1 MNRFLTPAVIRGAI
15 GIVAVALILE
25 LFSVSGLL
33 DPKLVPSVFV
43 VIQRAAGLA
52 VNTEFLGGI
61 ATTLRS
67 WAGGLLAAVVVAV
80 PLGVLLG
87 ALPGVNAA
95 ARTLVE
101 FLRPIPSVA
110 LIPLAI
116 IMFSEIG
123 DWLMTGSLVFYAS
136 LWPILINTVYALQD
150 VDPLAKDTL
159 RSFGFGSIALLWR
172 VALPSAAPF
181 IATGVRLAASIG
193 IVVVISA
200 ELLSGGTSGIGV
212 FLLKNNAA
220 AGHTDVILAGALWA
234 GVIGLVINT
243 ILVRAE
249 KSAFRWFHERNAL
262 A

>member
-1 MNRFLTPAVIRGAI
+1 MKRYLSPAVVRGAI
-15 GIVAVALILE
+15 GIVAVVVLAQLL
-25 LFSVSGLL
+25 SVSGLV
-33 DPKLVPSVFV
+33 DPQLVPSMFV
-43 VIQRAAGLA
+43 VVQRAAQLA
-52 VNTEFLGGI
+52 VDPEFLGGI
-61 ATTLRS
+61 GTTLRS
-67 WAGGLLAAVVVAV
+67 WAGGLLAAIIVAV
-80 PLGVLLG
+80 PLGVLFG

-95 ARTLVE
+95 TRTLVE

-123 DWLMTGSLVFYAS
+123 DWLMTSSLVFYAS
-136 LWPILINTVYALQD
+136 LWPILINTVYAMQD

-159 RSFGFGSIALLWR
+159 RSFGFGPFGLLWR

-193 IVVVISA
+193 IVVVVSA
-200 ELLSGGTSGIGV
+200 ELLSGGASGIGV
-212 FLLKNNAA
+212 FLLKSQTA
-220 AGHTDVILAGALWA
+220 AGHTDVIFAGALWA
-234 GVIGLVINT
+234 GVIGLAINT

-249 KSAFRWFHERNAL
+249 KSAFRWFHERTAL

>member
-1 MNRFLTPAVIRGAI
+1 MKRFLTPAVVRGAV
-15 GIVAVALILE
+15 GIVAVVLVLQLVSI
-25 LFSVSGLL
+25 SGLV
-33 DPKLVPSVFV
+33 DPQLVPSMFV
-43 VIQRAAGLA
+43 VLRRAAQLA
-52 VNTEFLGGI
+52 VDPEFLGGV

-80 PLGVLLG
+80 PLGVLFG

-95 ARTLVE
+95 TRTLVE

-159 RSFGFGSIALLWR
+159 RSFGFGPVDLLWR
-172 VALPSAAPF
+172 VSLPSAAPF

-200 ELLSGGTSGIGV
+200 ELFSGGHSGIGV
-212 FLLKNNAA
+212 FLLENNSA

-234 GVIGLVINT
+234 GVIGLAINA
-243 ILVRAE
+243 ILTRIE
-249 KSAFRWFHERNAL
+249 KSAFRWFHERTAL

>member
-1 MNRFLTPAVIRGAI
+1 MSRFLTPAVIRGAI
-15 GIVAVALILE
+15 GIVAVALVAE
-25 LFSVSGLL
+25 LLSVSGLL
-33 DPKLVPSVFV
+33 DPQLVPSVFS
-43 VIQRAAGLA
+43 VIRRAAELA
-52 VNTEFLGGI
+52 VDSEFLGGV

-67 WAGGLLAAVVVAV
+67 WAGGLLAAVIVAV
-80 PLGVLLG
+80 PVGVLLG
-87 ALPGVNAA
+87 SLPGVNAA
-95 ARTLVE
+95 TRTLVE

-136 LWPILINTVYALQD
+136 LWPILINTVYAFQD
-150 VDPLAKDTL
+150 VDPLAKETL
-159 RSFGFGSIALLWR
+159 RSFGFGRLALLWR

-200 ELLSGGTSGIGV
+200 ELLSGGDSGIGV
-212 FLLKNNAA
+212 FLLKSQTA
-220 AGHTDVILAGALWA
+220 AGHTDVILAGALWS
-234 GVIGLVINT
+234 GVIGLVINAA
-243 ILVRAE
+243 LVRAE
-249 KSAFRWFHERNAL
+249 KSSFRWFHQRTAL